1 MAKINPYFLPPGQ
14 LHLEM
19 RFIKTTIG
27 KEPWNLLA
35 KKKNYNLLWLSVTG
49 YSDVSTNYVGER
61 QDLELITAQED
72 SITQKRE
79 D

>member
-1 MAKINPYFLPPGQ
+1 MESA
-14 LHLEM
+14 
-19 RFIKTTIG
+19 G
-27 KEPWNLLA
+27 K
-35 KKKNYNLLWLSVTG
+35 KKKNYKLLWLSVTG